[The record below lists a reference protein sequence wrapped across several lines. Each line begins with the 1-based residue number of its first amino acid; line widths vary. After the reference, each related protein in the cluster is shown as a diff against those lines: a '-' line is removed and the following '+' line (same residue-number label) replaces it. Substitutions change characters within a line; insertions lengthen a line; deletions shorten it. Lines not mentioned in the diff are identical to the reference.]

1 MFFFFCSC
9 SAVLPSPHASH
20 RPPIPILTR
29 SGHCKSLAPVYEKV
43 AQSVVGENVVV
54 ANCDADKFRELG
66 ERYGVTGFPT
76 LKWSV
81 FLYMSL

>member
-1 MFFFFCSC
+1 MFVFH
-9 SAVLPSPHASH
+9 VLAPPSSPSPRASN
-20 RPPIPILTR
+20 RPLIPIRIR

-43 AQSVVGENVVV
+43 PQSVVGENVVV